1 MCSNLLATRILIL
14 SRVLVIPCEDTV
26 HYLQSKLS
34 LSQFYTN
41 YSIMAMSTIETG
53 PKLNWTRDNQMYERY
68 RVWKKKVEFIFC
80 SALADST
87 PKQLVSYLKYWMADQ
102 GIPLIEKWESTG
114 KLDYSNAEETPA
126 TEGGRRRILLSGYKV
141 QTYWDLLDEEFKPK
155 GNKLLSIIELWTRSK
170 QGDKPLNQWLTQV
183 YNLVNICK
191 YPEDSTDRIIR
202 DVLIVG
208 CNSNHARDKIIQ
220 QGEAVTL
227 NQVIEILQAE
237 ESAYSTMKQIQD
249 CEEKPPASIY
259 YQAYDSRSK
268 KSKNPSNEQNSSS
281 SSPTG
286 SKRKCFR
293 CGEPFSR
300 QHMKECRAQNV
311 TCNGC
316 GIKGHLKKCCKK
328 SGNFPKDSSNQQNN
342 QSPSTGSSRMN
353 FASTLPQT
361 EAEFF
366 DEKGLLKHYNPQ
378 VPQQHTG
385 SMFIL
390 KKVQDPNNAIL
401 LSEDGVEIQHNTST
415 SVSDP
420 DPAPILSP
428 DFPFQEFP
436 LREVVNQSQIDYYSI
451 SDTSDPREN
460 SNSSRKAAKST
471 DLPLKS
477 CLANRSHKE
486 LREIKGSA
494 ISTAPTQ
501 SSRDFNTISIS
512 DNCAT
517 RKSIPGITPR
527 IMTDNPSITTTSPVE
542 TGVTAI
548 QAEIPEEIQV
558 HSSNYRSVIPTDTQA
573 LTALQNLISDDF
585 QAKNTH
591 STQRKGEETPDT
603 RPDIQ
608 DKAFQLIQK
617 IHNQL
622 QQVQWDLQRLHSL
635 HKYEN

>member
-1 MCSNLLATRILIL
+1 
-14 SRVLVIPCEDTV
+14 
-26 HYLQSKLS
+26 
-34 LSQFYTN
+34 
-41 YSIMAMSTIETG
+41 MAMSTLETG
-53 PKLNWTRDNQMYERY
+53 PKLNWTRDNQMYEHY

-87 PKQLVSYLKYWMADQ
+87 PKQLVSYLKYWMGDQ

-126 TEGGRRRILLSGYKV
+126 TEDGRRRILSSGYKV

-208 CNSNHARDKIIQ
+208 CNSNHARDRIIR

-227 NQVIEILQAE
+227 NQVIEILQTE
-237 ESAYSTMKQIQD
+237 ESTHSTMQQIQGYD
-249 CEEKPPASIY
+249 KKSTGSIY

-268 KSKNPSNEQNSSS
+268 KSKAPSNEQNSSS
-281 SSPTG
+281 YSPTG
-286 SKRKCFR
+286 STGSKKKCFR

-300 QHMKECRAQNV
+300 QHMKECKAQDII
-311 TCNGC
+311 CNGC

-328 SGNFPKDSSNQQNN
+328 SGNFPKDSNRQNI
-342 QSPSTGSSRMN
+342 QSPSTGPGKMN
-353 FASTLPQT
+353 VASAVPQ
-361 EAEFF
+361 ADFF
-366 DEKGLLKHYNPQ
+366 DEKGLLKEYNPQ
-378 VPQQHTG
+378 QYQHTG
-385 SMFIL
+385 SMYVL
-390 KKVQDPNNAIL
+390 KKFQGNPSDDIL
-401 LSEDGVEIQHNTST
+401 FSDNGVEIQHNIST

-436 LREVVNQSQIDYYSI
+436 LTEVVNQSQKDSYSI
-451 SDTSDPREN
+451 SDTSDPREC
-460 SNSSRKAAKST
+460 SNSSRKATKST

-477 CLANRSHKE
+477 GLNSSTHEEMALFRD
-486 LREIKGSA
+486 LTV
-494 ISTAPTQ
+494 STAPTQ
-501 SSRDFNTISIS
+501 SSRDSNTISIP
-512 DNCAT
+512 DNSAT
-517 RKSIPGITPR
+517 RKSNPGITTG
-527 IMTDNPSITTTSPVE
+527 IMTDTPTTFPVE
-542 TGVTAI
+542 TDITAI
-548 QAEIPEEIQV
+548 HAEIPEELQI
-558 HSSNYRSVIPTDTQA
+558 HLSNYRSVIPTDTQA
-573 LTALQNLISDDF
+573 LTALQNLLSDDF
-585 QAKNTH
+585 ETH

-603 RPDIQ
+603 RST
-608 DKAFQLIQK
+608 KRNEAFQLIQK

-622 QQVQWDLQRLHSL
+622 QTVQWDLQRLQSM
-635 HKYEN
+635 HKYDF

>member
-1 MCSNLLATRILIL
+1 
-14 SRVLVIPCEDTV
+14 
-26 HYLQSKLS
+26 
-34 LSQFYTN
+34 
-41 YSIMAMSTIETG
+41 MAMSTLETG

-87 PKQLVSYLKYWMADQ
+87 PKQLVSYLKYWMGDQ

-126 TEGGRRRILLSGYKV
+126 TEGGRRRILSSGYKV

-208 CNSNHARDKIIQ
+208 CNSNHARDKIIR
-220 QGEAVTL
+220 QGEAITL

-237 ESAYSTMKQIQD
+237 ESAYSTMQQIQGY
-249 CEEKPPASIY
+249 EKKSPASIY
-259 YQAYDSRSK
+259 YQSYDSRSK
-268 KSKNPSNEQNSSS
+268 KSKTPSNEQNSSS

-286 SKRKCFR
+286 SKKKCFR

-328 SGNFPKDSSNQQNN
+328 SGNFPKDDSKRQN
-342 QSPSTGSSRMN
+342 QSSSTGTGRMN
-353 FASTLPQT
+353 IATTLPQT

-366 DEKGLLKHYNPQ
+366 DEKGVLKEYIPQ
-378 VPQQHTG
+378 NQQQYQHTG
-385 SMFIL
+385 SMFVL
-390 KKVQDPNNAIL
+390 KKFQGNPSDDIL
-401 LSEDGVEIQHNTST
+401 FSDNGVEIQHNTST

-420 DPAPILSP
+420 DPAPIPSP

-436 LREVVNQSQIDYYSI
+436 LTEVVSQSQIDFSSI
-451 SDTSDPREN
+451 SDTLVSREY
-460 SNSSRKAAKST
+460 SNSTKKAPTST
-471 DLPLKS
+471 DFSLKS
-477 CLANRSHKE
+477 VQNCSSDEEMAFSRDLT
-486 LREIKGSA
+486 

-501 SSRDFNTISIS
+501 SSRDSNTISVP
-512 DNCAT
+512 DNSAT
-517 RKSIPGITPR
+517 RKSNPGIISGITPR
-527 IMTDNPSITTTSPVE
+527 ITTDNPSITTTSPVE
-542 TGVTAI
+542 TDVTAI
-548 QAEIPEEIQV
+548 HAEIPEEVQM
-558 HSSNYRSVIPTDTQA
+558 HSSNYRSVMPTDIQA
-573 LTALQNLISDDF
+573 LTVLQGLVSDDF

-603 RPDIQ
+603 RSDTQ
-608 DKAFQLIQK
+608 DETFQLIQK

-622 QQVQWDLQRLHSL
+622 QHVQWDLQRLHSL
-635 HKYEN
+635 HKYKN